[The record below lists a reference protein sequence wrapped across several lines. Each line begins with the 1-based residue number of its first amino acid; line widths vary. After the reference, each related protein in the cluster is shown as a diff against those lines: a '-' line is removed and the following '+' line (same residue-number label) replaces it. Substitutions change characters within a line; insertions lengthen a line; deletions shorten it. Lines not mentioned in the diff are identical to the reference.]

1 MAGSTKLAQSLAFA
15 YRYANEWGLATP
27 FTEGREMAEEEPCAV
42 DVTLRVIGGRW
53 KVLILQ
59 DLFTGTR
66 RFSEIHRAVH
76 GITQKMLAQQLRE
89 MERHGIVN
97 RLVYAEVP
105 PKVEYSLTPLGKSLW
120 PVLMAM
126 HKWGLEQLAATGN
139 MSANAENGPQEAD
152 SSGRE

>member
-1 MAGSTKLAQSLAFA
+1 L
-15 YRYANEWGLATP
+15 
-27 FTEGREMAEEEPCAV
+27 FTEEKEMAEEEPCAV

-126 HKWGLEQLAATGN
+126 HQWGLEQLAATGN
-139 MSANAENGPQEAD
+139 LAPATRE
-152 SSGRE
+152 SGSQAGDLPGR

>member
-1 MAGSTKLAQSLAFA
+1 MV
-15 YRYANEWGLATP
+15 
-27 FTEGREMAEEEPCAV
+27 TEKREMVEDVPCAV

-53 KVLILQ
+53 KILILQ

-66 RFSEIHRAVH
+66 RFSEIQRAIH
-76 GITQKMLAQQLRE
+76 GITQKMLTQQLRE
-89 MERHGIVN
+89 MERHGVVD

-126 HKWGLEQLAATGN
+126 HAWGLEHLAAT
-139 MSANAENGPQEAD
+139 ANPAPITR
-152 SSGRE
+152 SGV